1 MDRGEGG
8 DGRKS
13 RLCHVRCASVW
24 MNKTSP
30 RGKDPDRMQCDS
42 TSPLSRETDAPETIV
57 KLECDIDDAS
67 PEVLAYAA
75 DCLRKAGAR
84 EVHWLPLYCKKGR
97 PGWQLQVICTYED
110 IERLQTIIFL
120 ETTTNGIR
128 RQVMERVCLP
138 RRFEQVT
145 TPWGEVAVKVA
156 TLPDG
161 SERAAPEY
169 EDCARLAREHNVP
182 LQRVM
187 QAAQS
192 AALRFE

>member
-1 MDRGEGG
+1 
-8 DGRKS
+8 
-13 RLCHVRCASVW
+13 

-30 RGKDPDRMQCDS
+30 RGKDPDRMQCD
-42 TSPLSRETDAPETIV
+42 THIPAVPRDRCARDTR

-75 DCLRKAGAR
+75 DRLREAGAR

-97 PGWQLQVICTYED
+97 PSWQLQVICAHED

-138 RRFEQVT
+138 RRFERVT
-145 TPWGEVAVKVA
+145 TLWGEVSVKVA

-169 EDCARLAREHNVP
+169 ED
-182 LQRVM
+182 
-187 QAAQS
+187 
-192 AALRFE
+192 